1 MGQPHGVENMCKANK
16 PILANRINCNMS
28 CHILDKNNTDVNKV
42 DYNYNL
48 YENVNILQ
56 KDCGKKL
63 VE

>member
-1 MGQPHGVENMCKANK
+1 MCKANK

-48 YENVNILQ
+48 YGKRKHIAKGLWEET
-56 KDCGKKL
+56 CGMR
-63 VE
+63 